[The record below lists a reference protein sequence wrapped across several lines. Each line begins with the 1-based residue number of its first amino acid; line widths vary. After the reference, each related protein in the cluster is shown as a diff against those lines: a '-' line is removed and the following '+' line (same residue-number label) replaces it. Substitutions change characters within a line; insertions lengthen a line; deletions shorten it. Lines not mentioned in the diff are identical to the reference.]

1 MNKLIITHWNQF
13 ICTALAGDR
22 KILQIRLEPDE
33 ADTLLNSIY
42 IGKVQNIRKNINAA
56 FIDIGSGVTGYYS
69 LTDNHIHRYVS
80 PGVHKELRV
89 GDEIIVQVSRE
100 AVKTKAPVLTGNL
113 VFTGKLT
120 VLTAGKSGV
129 GFSNKITDRQWKN
142 TLRPI
147 LEKEV
152 GENYGLIVR
161 TNGKD
166 ASADELLAEI
176 RALKRTCSEMLAS
189 ARYRSCYSRLYQ
201 APAAFLAGIRDAY
214 ADQLQEIVT
223 DDEILF
229 RQISSFL
236 KQEQPEDEEKL
247 RLYQDDLLSLSKLY
261 CLDKAMEDVLADR
274 VWLKSGGYLVIEPTE
289 ALVVIDV
296 NTGKYSG
303 RKTMSETILKI
314 NLEAAEEIG
323 RQLRLRNLSGI
334 IIVDFIDMTSEED
347 RKHLLE
353 HLETVVRQDPVKTTV
368 VDITKLNLVELTRKK
383 IHRPL
388 HEQLAAWRKQNGNTK
403 ENLV

>member
-1 MNKLIITHWNQF
+1 MNKLIITRWNQL

-33 ADTLLNSIY
+33 GETLLNSIY

-56 FIDIGSGVTGYYS
+56 FVDIGGGITGYYS
-69 LTDNHIHRYVS
+69 LMDNQNHQYVN
-80 PGVHKELRV
+80 PGAHKELRV

-100 AVKTKAPVLTGNL
+100 AVKTKAPVLSGNL

-142 TLRPI
+142 ALRPV
-147 LEKEV
+147 LEQEA
-152 GENYGLIVR
+152 GEGYGLIVR

-166 ASADELLAEI
+166 ASPKELLEEI
-176 RALKRTCSEMLAS
+176 RSLKKICSDIMES
-189 ARYRSCYSRLYQ
+189 APYRSCYSRLYQ

-223 DDEILF
+223 DDTSLYK
-229 RQISSFL
+229 QIDDFL
-236 KQEQPEDEEKL
+236 NREQPEDAGKL
-247 RLYQDDLLSLSKLY
+247 RLYQDDLLSLSSLY
-261 CLDKAMEDVLADR
+261 CLDKAMEDVTADR

-303 RKTMSETILKI
+303 KKTMQETILKI

-334 IIVDFIDMTSEED
+334 IIVDFIDMTAEED
-347 RKHLLE
+347 RKQLLD
-353 HLETVVRQDPVKTTV
+353 HLEAVVRLDPVKTTV

-388 HEQLAAWRKQNGNTK
+388 HEQLSAWRKASGNTK
-403 ENLV
+403 EKLV

>member
-1 MNKLIITHWNQF
+1 M

-33 ADTLLNSIY
+33 EDTLLNSIY

-56 FIDIGSGVTGYYS
+56 FVDIGGGITGYYS
-69 LTDNHIHRYVS
+69 LTDNQNHRYVT
-80 PGVHKELRV
+80 PGTHKELRV

-100 AVKTKAPVLTGNL
+100 AVKTKAPVLSANL

-142 TLRPI
+142 TLRPV
-147 LEKEV
+147 LEQET
-152 GENYGLIVR
+152 GEDCGLIVR

-166 ASADELLAEI
+166 ASADELLTEI
-176 RALKRTCSEMLAS
+176 RSLKKTCSSIMAG
-189 ARYRSCYSRLYQ
+189 AFYRSCYSRLYQ
-201 APAAFLAGIRDAY
+201 APAAFLSGIRDAY
-214 ADQLQEIVT
+214 AHELQEIIT
-223 DDEILF
+223 DDTGLYE
-229 RQISSFL
+229 QIKCFL
-236 KQEQPEDEEKL
+236 DREQPEDAGKL

-303 RKTMSETILKI
+303 KKTMQETILKI

-334 IIVDFIDMTSEED
+334 IIVDFIDMTTDEE
-347 RKHLLE
+347 RKCLLE
-353 HLETVVRQDPVKTTV
+353 HLEAVVRQDPVKTTV
-368 VDITKLNLVELTRKK
+368 VGITKLNLVELTRKK

-388 HEQLAAWRKQNGNTK
+388 HEQLSAWRKHSGNTK
-403 ENLV
+403 EHMV